1 MATSQVGDDWD
12 LSYLDDKNDEFNP
25 MATFDDTHFKRRYA
39 SDGRLFIQF
48 HTKAVYNQ
56 HASVK
61 QGRPIFQDEDYIK
74 IITPGS
80 QLAIIDAPYN
90 SGNYPRRFGTQFKAW
105 KSGQAGVQSG
115 TPLESFPLLLGK
127 PAMVAELKAIN
138 IQTVEQLRE
147 LPDLY
152 AGQIMGGNEL
162 KRRAAEW
169 MDETQGAAAVM
180 ARMGQENEQLRA
192 QMNEMQRQLAEL
204 LAQKAAPQQSAR
216 K

>member
-1 MATSQVGDDWD
+1 MATSQVGDEWD
-12 LSYLDDKNDEFNP
+12 MSYLDDKNDEFNP
-25 MATFDDTHFKRRYA
+25 MATFDDTYFKRRYA

-56 HASVK
+56 HASVQ
-61 QGRPIFQDEDYIK
+61 QGRPIFNDEDYIK

-80 QLAIIDAPYN
+80 QLAVIDAPYH
-90 SGNYPRRFGTQFKAW
+90 SGNYSKRFFNQYKAW
-105 KSGQAGVQSG
+105 KSGQDASQVG
-115 TPLESFPLLLGK
+115 TPLASFPLLLGK
-127 PAMVAELKAIN
+127 PALVAELKALN
-138 IQTVEQLRE
+138 IHTVEQLKE

-162 KRRAAEW
+162 KQRAAAW

-180 ARMGQENEQLRA
+180 ARMGQENEALRA
-192 QMNEMQRQLAEL
+192 QMQQMQQQLAEL
-204 LAQKAAPQQSAR
+204 SAQQKAAR